1 MVRALSVA
9 VVCGAL
15 AGAALAS
22 EKGTPKEAK
31 ALLQKAVAAM
41 EADQDAALAAFTDR
55 EGGFVDR
62 DLYVFCFT
70 SDGQITAHVDPSLVG
85 QNARPLTDPDGLAV
99 GEKLLAIAREGGG
112 ELEYRWQNPV
122 SGDVETKVSYLAK
135 AGDQTCGV
143 GAYK

>member
-1 MVRALSVA
+1 MVRALGVS
-9 VVCGAL
+9 VVCTSL
-15 AGAALAS
+15 AVAALAS
-22 EKGTPKEAK
+22 DKGTPEEAK

-41 EADQDAALAAFTDR
+41 EADQEAALAAFADR

-70 SDGQITAHVDPSLVG
+70 SDGDITAHIDPSLVG

-99 GEKLLAIAREGGG
+99 GEKLVAIAQEGGG
-112 ELEYRWQNPV
+112 ELEYKWQNPV
-122 SGDVETKVSYLAK
+122 SGEVETKVSYLAR

>member
-1 MVRALSVA
+1 MVRALSVS
-9 VVCGAL
+9 VVCASL
-15 AGAALAS
+15 AGVALAS
-22 EKGTPKEAK
+22 EKGTPEEAK

-41 EADQDAALAAFTDR
+41 EADQEAALAAFADQ
-55 EGGFVDR
+55 EGDFVDR

-70 SDGQITAHVDPSLVG
+70 ADGDITAHIDPSLIG

-99 GEKLLAIAREGGG
+99 GEKLLALAQEGGG
-112 ELEYRWQNPV
+112 ELEYKWQNPV
-122 SGDVETKVSYLAK
+122 SGDIETKVSYLAK

>member
-1 MVRALSVA
+1 MARTLGVS
-9 VVCGAL
+9 VVCASL
-15 AGAALAS
+15 AVAALAS
-22 EKGTPKEAK
+22 DKGTPEEAK

-41 EADQDAALAAFTDR
+41 EADQEAALAAFADR
-55 EGGFVDR
+55 EGDFVDR

-70 SDGQITAHVDPSLVG
+70 SDGDITAHIDPSLVG

-99 GEKLLAIAREGGG
+99 GEKLVALGQEGGG
-112 ELEYRWQNPV
+112 ELEYKWQNPV
-122 SGDVETKVSYLAK
+122 SGDVETKVSYLAR